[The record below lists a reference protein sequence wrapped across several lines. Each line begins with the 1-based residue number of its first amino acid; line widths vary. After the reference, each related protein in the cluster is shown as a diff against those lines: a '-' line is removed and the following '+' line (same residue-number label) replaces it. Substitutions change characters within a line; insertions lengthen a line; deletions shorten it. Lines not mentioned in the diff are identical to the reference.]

1 MRGLL
6 SLWCLFVLAF
16 ERRPREWRVKQLW
29 RLFHGRQVVG
39 SGGFFFKKKR
49 IFPERLDVCMYGKK
63 RFNSNLR
70 SISARTPPC
79 ARPQAIPCISSLYH
93 RIRNTK
99 DQLASACGSFGR
111 KLF

>member
-1 MRGLL
+1 MRELL
-6 SLWCLFVLAF
+6 SLGCLFVLAF

-39 SGGFFFKKKR
+39 SGFFFLKKKR
-49 IFPERLDVCMYGKK
+49 IFPEVGCMYGKK

-70 SISARTPPC
+70 SITVRTPPC

-99 DQLASACGSFGR
+99 DHLASACGSFGR